1 MNKEKSLNN
10 EVKLTVTESSEF
22 ELKKSLEEKR
32 KSIKTFE
39 DLTAFLEYVKNN
51 CNSGYGEAPRAIAQA
66 SLAVAWYL
74 SSAYGI
80 TGFQAS
86 CAMWDFIQG
95 WTKTH
100 NECGL
105 RLVDYDD
112 MLFPQYN
119 YKFDKIISSDV
130 WKNLQEQAEKL
141 LADKTDYVHPN
152 VLAHWKS
159 IVDGKVPFGYS
170 VTEENM

>member
-1 MNKEKSLNN
+1 MNKEGSLNN
-10 EVKLTVTESSEF
+10 KVEPTVTDNSEF
-22 ELKKSLEEKR
+22 ESMNLLEEKR

-39 DLTAFLEYVKNN
+39 DLIEFLKYVKDS
-51 CNSGYGEAPRAIAQA
+51 CNSGYGEAPLAIAQA

-74 SSAYGI
+74 SREFGI

-86 CAMWDFIQG
+86 CTMWDFIQG
-95 WTKTH
+95 WTKT
-100 NECGL
+100 NNKCGL

-119 YKFDKIISSDV
+119 YKFDKTISNEV
-130 WKNLQEQAEKL
+130 WKNLQKQSREL
-141 LADKTDYVHPN
+141 LSDNTDYVHPH

-159 IVDGKVPFGYS
+159 IVDGKVPFGYY
-170 VTEENM
+170 VTDENM